1 MYIERT
7 AFQIHTP
14 RISGIQTDIVSFKER
29 TIRPVY
35 EPKCPT

>member
-1 MYIERT
+1 MDIERT

-14 RISGIQTDIVSFKER
+14 RISGIQTDIMGFKKR